1 MPSDNQMPTTAG
13 ADTPV
18 QTQANATAGSPIKL
32 LVIIAMLL
40 AALLIFGALDR

>member
-1 MPSDNQMPTTAG
+1 MPSDNQLPSTAG
-13 ADTPV
+13 ADTPEQV
-18 QTQANATAGSPIKL
+18 TTSTGSPIKL